1 MNRRV
6 VITGYGIISP
16 IGDTDDEV
24 IRHLTQGIS
33 GVKKLEDDGFLSGF
47 IQSGVYGKIDYPKT
61 YPFER
66 NHRKTMGPVAF
77 VACESAR
84 RAIEQ
89 SGLDKDFLT
98 SGRVGVAF
106 GSIHGSPLVQ
116 REIMR
121 TYFKGGKDGDSGIN
135 AADFLKSMAHTTAV
149 NITKMFGISG
159 RVISPCTACT
169 TSSQSIGFGYE
180 AIRFGMQDA
189 MVCGG
194 ADEYDTSTVA
204 VFDNLRACSIRF
216 NDTPHLTP
224 RPFDSRRDGL
234 VVGEGAGA
242 LVLESLD
249 HAKNRGAAILGEVVG
264 FASNNNGGDM
274 ILPNLAGITQT
285 LTLALA
291 DAGIAS
297 QDVDFISAH
306 ATATRQGDT
315 IEAMAIHDVYGAKTR
330 VTALKSYMGHTIAA
344 CGAIETIITLMMM
357 KHGFIP
363 ATLNLDTV
371 DESCAMINH
380 TRHLLDEKINTAS
393 VQNFAFGGVNT
404 ALILKKFN

>member
-6 VITGYGIISP
+6 VITGYGVISP
-16 IGDTDDEV
+16 IGDTDDEI

-33 GVKKLEDDGFLSGF
+33 GVKELKDDGFLSGF
-47 IQSGVYGKIDYPKT
+47 IQSGVYGSIDYPKT
-61 YPFER
+61 YHFER

-89 SGLDKDFLT
+89 SGLDKGFLT
-98 SGRVGVAF
+98 SGQVGVAF
-106 GSIHGSPLVQ
+106 GSIHGSPFVQ
-116 REIMR
+116 REIMK
-121 TYFKGGKDGDSGIN
+121 TYFKGRKEGDPGIN

-180 AIRFGMQDA
+180 TIRFGMQDA

-204 VFDNLRACSIRF
+204 VFDNLRACSTRF
-216 NDTPHLTP
+216 NNTPHLTP
-224 RPFDSRRDGL
+224 RPFDSLRDGL

-249 HAKNRGAAILGEVVG
+249 HAKRRGATILGEVVG

-274 ILPNLAGITQT
+274 ILPNLGGITQT

-291 DAGIAS
+291 DAQIAGR
-297 QDVDFISAH
+297 DVDFISAH

-315 IEAMAIHDVYGAKTR
+315 IEAKAIHNVYGEKPR

-344 CGAIETIITLMMM
+344 CGAIETIITLMMI

-380 TRHLLDEKINTAS
+380 TRQLLEEKIHTAS

-404 ALILKKFN
+404 ALILRKFN

>member
-1 MNRRV
+1 M
-6 VITGYGIISP
+6 
-16 IGDTDDEV
+16 
-24 IRHLTQGIS
+24 
-33 GVKKLEDDGFLSGF
+33 
-47 IQSGVYGKIDYPKT
+47 
-61 YPFER
+61 
-66 NHRKTMGPVAF
+66 
-77 VACESAR
+77 
-84 RAIEQ
+84 
-89 SGLDKDFLT
+89 
-98 SGRVGVAF
+98 GVAF
-106 GSIHGSPLVQ
+106 GSTHGSPLVQ
-116 REIMR
+116 REIMKI
-121 TYFKGGKDGDSGIN
+121 YFQEGKNGSTEVN
-135 AADFLKSMAHTTAV
+135 AADYLKSMAHTTAV

-180 AIRFGMQDA
+180 TIRFGMQDA

-204 VFDNLRACSIRF
+204 VFDNLRACSTRF

-224 RPFDSRRDGL
+224 RPFDSLRDGL

-242 LVLESLD
+242 LVLESLE
-249 HAKNRGAAILGEVVG
+249 HAKNRGAIILGEVVG

-291 DAGIAS
+291 DAETDS
-297 QDVDFISAH
+297 RDVDFISAH
-306 ATATRQGDT
+306 ATATRQGD
-315 IEAMAIHDVYGAKTR
+315 IVEAMAIHKVYGDTPR

-357 KHGFIP
+357 EHGFIP
-363 ATLNLDTV
+363 ATLNLENV
-371 DESCAMINH
+371 DEACAMINH
-380 TRHLLDEKINTAS
+380 TRQLVHEKINVAS

>member
-1 MNRRV
+1 
-6 VITGYGIISP
+6 
-16 IGDTDDEV
+16 
-24 IRHLTQGIS
+24 
-33 GVKKLEDDGFLSGF
+33 
-47 IQSGVYGKIDYPKT
+47 
-61 YPFER
+61 
-66 NHRKTMGPVAF
+66 
-77 VACESAR
+77 
-84 RAIEQ
+84 
-89 SGLDKDFLT
+89 
-98 SGRVGVAF
+98 F
-106 GSIHGSPLVQ
+106 GSIHGSPFVQ
-116 REIMR
+116 REIMK
-121 TYFKGGKDGDSGIN
+121 TYFKGRKEGDPGIN

-180 AIRFGMQDA
+180 TIRFGMQEA

-204 VFDNLRACSIRF
+204 VFDNLRACSTRF

-224 RPFDSRRDGL
+224 RPFDSLRDGL

-249 HAKNRGAAILGEVVG
+249 HAKRRGATILGEVVG

-274 ILPNLAGITQT
+274 ILPNLGGITQT

-291 DAGIAS
+291 DAQIAGR
-297 QDVDFISAH
+297 DVDFISAH

-315 IEAMAIHDVYGAKTR
+315 IEAKAIHNVYGEKTR

-380 TRHLLDEKINTAS
+380 TRQLLEEKIHTAS

-404 ALILKKFN
+404 ALILRKFN

>member
-1 MNRRV
+1 
-6 VITGYGIISP
+6 
-16 IGDTDDEV
+16 
-24 IRHLTQGIS
+24 
-33 GVKKLEDDGFLSGF
+33 
-47 IQSGVYGKIDYPKT
+47 
-61 YPFER
+61 
-66 NHRKTMGPVAF
+66 MGPVAF

-116 REIMR
+116 REIMK
-121 TYFKGGKDGDSGIN
+121 TYFKGGKDGDPGIN

-180 AIRFGMQDA
+180 TIRFGMQDA

-242 LVLESLD
+242 LVLESLE
-249 HAKNRGAAILGEVVG
+249 HAKHRGATILGEVVG

-291 DAGIAS
+291 DARIAS
-297 QDVDFISAH
+297 DDVDFISAH

-315 IEAMAIHDVYGAKTR
+315 IEAMAIHNVYGDKTR

-380 TRHLLDEKINTAS
+380 TRQLLDEKINTAS

-404 ALILKKFN
+404 ALILKMFN

>member
-6 VITGYGIISP
+6 VITGYGAITP
-16 IGDTDDEV
+16 IGQTDDE
-24 IRHLTQGIS
+24 IIHHLTQGIS
-33 GVKKLEDDGFLSGF
+33 GVKKLKDDGFLSGF
-47 IQSGVYGKIDYPKT
+47 IHSGVYGGIDYPKE
-61 YPFER
+61 YKFER

-77 VACESAR
+77 IACEAAR
-84 RAIEQ
+84 RAIGQ
-89 SGLDKDFLT
+89 SGLETGFLT

-121 TYFKGGKDGDSGIN
+121 SYFQQSETGLRTIS
-135 AADFLKSMAHTTAV
+135 AADYLKSMAHTTAV

-169 TSSQSIGFGYE
+169 TSSQSVGFGYE
-180 AIRFGMQDA
+180 TIRFGLQDA

-204 VFDNLRACSIRF
+204 VFDNLLACSTRF
-216 NDTPHLTP
+216 NETPHLTP

-242 LVLESLD
+242 LVLEAYD
-249 HAKNRGAAILGEVVG
+249 HAKDRGAVILGEVVG

-274 ILPNLAGITQT
+274 ILPNLDGITRT
-285 LTLALA
+285 LTLALD
-291 DAGIAS
+291 DARTNAC
-297 QDVDFISAH
+297 DVEFISAH

-315 IEAMAIHDVYGAKTR
+315 IEAKAIHRVYKDAPR

-357 KHGFIP
+357 KHGFVP
-363 ATLNLDTV
+363 RTLNLETV
-371 DESCAMINH
+371 DENCAMINH
-380 TRHLLDEKINTAS
+380 TRQLTQEAVTLAS

-404 ALILKKFN
+404 AIILKKFE